1 MPNDFPPWSAV
12 YMQFVRWKEKGVFIK
27 MHDHL
32 RAGLREALG
41 KNAWTSVGIADSQS
55 VKTVE
60 EKGSL
65 GFDANKRIKG
75 RKRHI
80 LVDHLGLMIAAAVG
94 ATNCTDRDGLD
105 ALCGLN
111 KARIKLLKKKYADLG
126 YSGEDMR
133 NRMLRYGI
141 DIETIG
147 RRCKK
152 TFEVEP
158 KRWIVE
164 RTFA

>member
-1 MPNDFPPWSAV
+1 
-12 YMQFVRWKEKGVFIK
+12 
-27 MHDHL
+27 
-32 RAGLREALG
+32 
-41 KNAWTSVGIADSQS
+41 
-55 VKTVE
+55 
-60 EKGSL
+60 
-65 GFDANKRIKG
+65 
-75 RKRHI
+75 
-80 LVDHLGLMIAAAVG
+80 MIAAAVG
-94 ATNCTDRDGLD
+94 AANCTDRDGLD

-111 KARIKLLKKKYADLG
+111 KARIQMLKKIYADLG

-133 NRMLRYGI
+133 NRMSKYGI

-164 RTFA
+164 RTFADARFIVGGWWCCTDCCGQRNYRYVAA

>member
-1 MPNDFPPWSAV
+1 M
-12 YMQFVRWKEKGVFIK
+12 
-27 MHDHL
+27 
-32 RAGLREALG
+32 
-41 KNAWTSVGIADSQS
+41 T
-55 VKTVE
+55 
-60 EKGSL
+60 
-65 GFDANKRIKG
+65 
-75 RKRHI
+75 
-80 LVDHLGLMIAAAVG
+80 AAAVG
-94 ATNCTDRDGLD
+94 AANCTDQDRLD

-111 KARIKLLKKKYADLG
+111 KAKIQMLKKIYAD

-133 NRMLRYGI
+133 NRMTKHGI

-152 TFEVEP
+152 TFAVEP

>member
-1 MPNDFPPWSAV
+1 
-12 YMQFVRWKEKGVFIK
+12 
-27 MHDHL
+27 
-32 RAGLREALG
+32 
-41 KNAWTSVGIADSQS
+41 
-55 VKTVE
+55 
-60 EKGSL
+60 
-65 GFDANKRIKG
+65 
-75 RKRHI
+75 
-80 LVDHLGLMIAAAVG
+80 MIAAAVG
-94 ATNCTDRDGLD
+94 AANCTDRDGLD

-111 KARIKLLKKKYADLG
+111 KARIKLLKKIYADLG

-133 NRMLRYGI
+133 NRMSKYGI

-164 RTFA
+164 RTFAWLGKFRRLSKDYELIADTSLNMIYLGMTRLMSRRISNLCAKIR